1 MKNRFLAVLFISVL
15 ATGIACAKEPIRV
28 DASSDA
34 AAESSWKR
42 MTESVTPAKRQ
53 KLMVAMVQI
62 NLAGVNSAYDLVAN
76 PELQSFGIAK
86 VKDKVA
92 NLNADEIIELGNRT
106 PGVQVQVQSVQ

>member
-1 MKNRFLAVLFISVL
+1 MSVL
-15 ATGIACAKEPIRV
+15 ATGIACGKEPIRV

-34 AAESSWKR
+34 AAEFSWKR

-76 PELQSFGIAK
+76 PELQGFGIARA
-86 VKDKVA
+86 KDKVG
-92 NLNADEIIELGNRT
+92 NLNADEIIELGIDT
-106 PGVQVQVQSVQ
+106 PSVQVQVHSVQ